1 MAAEREAQRP
11 VCSRCGTKFTDER
24 WEETEAPSACW
35 KAAGDRSVS
44 GSCYADDVARQ
55 EAAAE
60 AGRQEAAAEAARHQA
75 AVAEPEDDLGGWR
88 PRRTGHGQEPGMLR
102 RGLFRR
108 RT

>member
-24 WEETEAPSACW
+24 WEETDAPSACW

-44 GSCYADDVARQ
+44 GSCHADDVARQ

-60 AGRQEAAAEAARHQA
+60 AVRHQA

-88 PRRTGHGQEPGMLR
+88 PRRAGHGQEPGMLR